1 MILYQSDLRDLRNMQ
16 QGRQEQSRQESNRCK
31 VVATGAVMA
40 ISIPCLYTKQKTKK
54 RKTFNDGLLRV
65 AETNGHCSL
74 YSASEN
80 LVSSKEES
88 LDSQFLPAASAKK
101 ILQGMRGLP
110 ELTVTILVNGFC
122 CIHSHT
128 LI

>member
-1 MILYQSDLRDLRNMQ
+1 MQ
-16 QGRQEQSRQESNRCK
+16 QGRPEQSRQESNRCK
-31 VVATGAVMA
+31 VVATDTVIA

-88 LDSQFLPAASAKK
+88 LDSQFLPPAAAKK

-110 ELTVTILVNGFC
+110 GLTVTILMNGFC
-122 CIHSHT
+122 CIQSHT